1 MIYRT
6 SSKKLFGF
14 MLAIMMLMVPNL
26 VLAGTSTQ
34 IQPRWSCIYSIG
46 HALERVSSEKAL
58 SLYAETETYMGYY
71 AAVEAQLQKY
81 NTSTGNWD
89 DVSGKYWDYADEDDY
104 CVLDATY
111 IAVSSGTYRVDLTFV
126 AYSTSWIE
134 LESYSCYT
142 DQVTIP

>member
-14 MLAIMMLMVPNL
+14 VLAIMMLMVPNL

-34 IQPRWSCIYSIG
+34 IQPRWACILSIG
-46 HALERVSSEKAL
+46 HLLERVDNERAL
-58 SLYAETETYMGYY
+58 SLYAETETYSGYY

-81 NTSTGNWD
+81 NSSTGNWD
-89 DVSGKYWDYADEDDY
+89 DVEEVYWDYADESEY
-104 CVLDATY
+104 CYIDATY
-111 IAVSSGTYRVDLTFV
+111 ISVPSGKYRFDLTFV
-126 AYSTSWIE
+126 AYSTSWME
-134 LESYSCYT
+134 LESFSCYT